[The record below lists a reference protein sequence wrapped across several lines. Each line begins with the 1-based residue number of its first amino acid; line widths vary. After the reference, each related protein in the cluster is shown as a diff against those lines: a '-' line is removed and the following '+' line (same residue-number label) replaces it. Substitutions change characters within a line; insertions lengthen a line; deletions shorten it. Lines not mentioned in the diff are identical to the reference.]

1 MSKLKPNFIQERI
14 SELDSGILNIL
25 KDKIELTGFLSPERL
40 HDYLNG
46 INCFFSFG
54 LYPNEIYNESVSKDD
69 ALFIV
74 RENNVEIK
82 RWQYQKIFESTV
94 MLKIDGKFSNRAI
107 KVRKEKY
114 TDNYH
119 FIAHLDNKTF
129 DSLEKLNEYLL
140 DIYEYKLLL

>member
-1 MSKLKPNFIQERI
+1 MSELKPNFIQERI

-25 KDKIELTGFLSPERL
+25 KDKIELTGFLSQERL
-40 HDYLNG
+40 NDYLNG
-46 INCFFSFG
+46 TDCHFSFG
-54 LYPNEIYNESVSKDD
+54 LYPNENYNESVSKDD

-82 RWQYQKIFESTV
+82 RWLYQKVFEGNV
-94 MLKIDGKFSNRAI
+94 LLKIDGKLINRVI

-119 FIAHLDNKTF
+119 FIAYQENKTF
-129 DSLEKLNEYLL
+129 GSIEDLDQFLL
-140 DIYEYKLLL
+140 DNYDFNLQL